1 MLEIIQQAI
10 KSHDKYQIEIKLDYE
25 LLDGK
30 ETHYKIYTYI
40 FVPHSLHINQ
50 ESYQKSDFY
59 RDVQNYIRLKT
70 PILGLD
76 DFCNIPSSP
85 LVNIQGMI
93 QTNGWKHNDKLK
105 MELINRLKLLSSM
118 LKSSLREHFNLIHKR
133 IKETP
138 ESAKVHQIIFNLV
151 EQFVRGTSDFS
162 SHYRTLF
169 AAFNQPGVNEEIFSA
184 YSLTDESIS
193 LLIEETAIE
202 MYQIVETYL
211 KNEKRQLFL
220 EQLQAIVKS
229 ETKHR
234 RARGY
239 ASILQVGEENETY
252 IFRASVLKKY
262 AASVLHLSTAVSREG
277 RGMEQFLFAIAAGIS
292 MIIATT
298 IAFFFQQQFGNFTFP
313 FFVALVVGYMFKDR
327 VKELG
332 REMFASKI
340 RDRVYDRRIEI
351 NSSDGKHKLGILR
364 EKMDFVKEAD
374 IPNPVL
380 RARNK
385 DPFSDLENDS
395 QGEVIIRYTK
405 DIVLYANAFK
415 KLKAEM
421 PGINGLN
428 DIIRY
433 DIRQYLKKMAEPLQ
447 ERPYLINGNLKT
459 IYCHKV
465 YHLNFVSRY
474 RSLYPHKEKL
484 HRRIRLVLNQKGIKR
499 IEDIAVE

>member
-25 LLDGK
+25 LLDDK
-30 ETHYKIYTYI
+30 ETHYRIYTYI
-40 FVPHSLHINQ
+40 FVPHSLDINQ
-50 ESYQKSDFY
+50 DSYQKKDFY

-70 PILGLD
+70 PVLGLD
-76 DFCNIPSSP
+76 DFGKLPTSP
-85 LVNIQGMI
+85 LVNIQQMI
-93 QTNGWKHNDKLK
+93 KTNGWNHDNQLQAQIISNLK
-105 MELINRLKLLSSM
+105 MLSAM

-133 IKETP
+133 ISEAPK
-138 ESAKVHQIIFNLV
+138 SAKIHQIIHNLI
-151 EQFVRGTSDFS
+151 EEFVGGTSHFTS
-162 SHYRTLF
+162 EYRTLF
-169 AAFNQPGVNEEIFSA
+169 AAFNLPSVTEEVFRA

-193 LLIEETAIE
+193 LLIEEASIE
-202 MYQIVETYL
+202 MYQIVETHL
-211 KNEKRQLFL
+211 KSEKRQLL
-220 EQLQAIVKS
+220 LAQLQARVKS

-234 RARGY
+234 LARGY
-239 ASILQVGEENETY
+239 TSILAMDEENETY

-277 RGMEQFLFAIAAGIS
+277 RGMEHFLFSIAAGIS
-292 MIIATT
+292 MVIATT

-332 REMFASKI
+332 REIFASKL
-340 RDRVYDRRIEI
+340 RDRIYDRRIEI
-351 NSSDGKHKLGILR
+351 NSRDGKHKLGVLR
-364 EKMDFVKEAD
+364 EKMEFVKEEN

-385 DPFSDLENDS
+385 DPFIELENENE
-395 QGEVIIRYTK
+395 GELIIRYTK
-405 DIVLYANAFK
+405 DIVLFADAFK
-415 KLKAEM
+415 KLKDEM
-421 PGINGLN
+421 PGITGLN

-433 DIRQYLKKMAEPLQ
+433 DIRQYLTKMAAPIQ
-447 ERPYLINGNLKT
+447 ERPHLINGELQT
-459 IYCHKV
+459 IHCHKV

-474 RSLYPHKEKL
+474 RSLHPQKEKL
-484 HRRIRLVLNQKGIKR
+484 HKRMRLVLDQKGIKR